1 MKKYA
6 TSLCVAL
13 ALVQSFVTF
22 CAGQDNKPA
31 QLSGFDRDRAHSM
44 LQMVADDVRKHYYDP
59 KFHGLD
65 WNARVAE
72 AKQKID
78 TSPNFNMALSHIAG
92 ALDALNDSHTFFL
105 PPSRPYRHD
114 FGYQSVMIGDRC
126 FVLRV
131 RPGSDGESKGVKAGD
146 EVLAI
151 NGFTPSR
158 DNLWKMEYVFESLRP
173 QSSLHLQ
180 LRNPSGADR
189 PVEVVAEMQALS
201 QIKDMNNGND
211 IYDLIRNYEDEDQRM
226 RTRWQELDDLYILK
240 ISRFFF
246 TDSEADTMIGHAR
259 KHKAMIVDLRGNGG
273 GAVDSLQSLLGRL
286 FDNDVKIADRV
297 RRNDTKPFMAKSH
310 HNPYTGKV
318 VVLVDSQSASASEL
332 FARVV
337 QLEKR
342 GVVIGDTS
350 SGSVMESMRYSYQTG
365 TQTIAFFG
373 ASITDADLVMS
384 DGVSLEHRGV
394 VPDQTLLPTAADLA
408 ANRDPVLAHA
418 AETLGHKMS
427 PEEAGKLFPYQWSK
441 Q

>member
-1 MKKYA
+1 MRKFA
-6 TSLCVAL
+6 TSFCFAFLLFGNL
-13 ALVQSFVTF
+13 A
-22 CAGQDNKPA
+22 AAQDKPA

-72 AKQKID
+72 AKEKID
-78 TSPNFNMALSHIAG
+78 ASPNFNMALSHIAG

-114 FGYQSVMIGDRC
+114 FGYQTAMIGDRC

-131 RPGSDGESKGVKAGD
+131 RPGSDGDTKGVKAGD

-151 NGFTPSR
+151 NGFTPTR
-158 DNLWKMEYVFESLRP
+158 DNLWKMQYVFEALRP
-173 QSSLHLQ
+173 QTSLHLQ
-180 LRNPSGADR
+180 LRNPSGADH
-189 PVEVVAEMQALS
+189 PVEVVAKMLALS
-201 QIKDMNNGND
+201 QVKDLTSGND
-211 IYDLIRNYEDEDQRM
+211 INELIRNYEDEDQRM

-246 TDSEADTMIGHAR
+246 TDSEADDMIGRAR

-273 GAVDSLQSLLGRL
+273 GAVESLQSLLGRL
-286 FDNDVKIADRV
+286 FDHEVKIADRV
-297 RRNDTKPFMAKSH
+297 KRNDTKPFVAKSH
-310 HNPYTGKV
+310 HNPYAGKV

-342 GVVIGDTS
+342 GVVMGDTS
-350 SGSVMESMRYSYQTG
+350 SGSVMESMHYQYQTG

-373 ASITDADLVMS
+373 ASITDADLIMN
-384 DGVSLEHRGV
+384 DGLSLEHRGV
-394 VPDQTLLPTAADLA
+394 VPDEVMLPTAADLA

-418 AETLGHKMS
+418 AETLGYKMT

>member
-1 MKKYA
+1 MKKFA
-6 TSLCVAL
+6 TSFCFA
-13 ALVQSFVTF
+13 FVFFQPFLT
-22 CAGQDNKPA
+22 CAAQDKPA

-78 TSPNFNMALSHIAG
+78 TSPSFNMALSHIAG

-114 FGYQSVMIGDRC
+114 FGYQTAMIGERC
-126 FVLRV
+126 FVIRI
-131 RPGSDGESKGVKAGD
+131 RPGSDGDTKGLKAGD

-151 NGFTPSR
+151 NGFTPTR
-158 DNLWKMEYVFESLRP
+158 DNLWKMQYVFEALRP
-173 QSSLHLQ
+173 QASLHLQ
-180 LRNPSGADR
+180 LRNPTGTDR
-189 PVEVVAEMQALS
+189 PVEVVAKMQALS
-201 QIKDMNNGND
+201 QVKDLGNGND
-211 IYDLIRNYEDEDQRM
+211 LYELIRNSEDEDQRM
-226 RTRWQELDDLYILK
+226 RTRWQELGDVYVLK
-240 ISRFFF
+240 ISQFFF
-246 TDSEADTMIGHAR
+246 TDSEADELIGHAR
-259 KHKAMIVDLRGNGG
+259 KHKGMIVDLRGNGG

-286 FDNDVKIADRV
+286 FQNDVKIADRV
-297 RRNDTKPFMAKSH
+297 KRNDTKPFNAKSH
-310 HNPYTGKV
+310 RNPYTGKV
-318 VVLVDSQSASASEL
+318 VVLIDSRSASASEL

-350 SGSVMESMRYSYQTG
+350 SGSVMESMHYQYQTG

-373 ASITDADLVMS
+373 ASITDADLIMS

-394 VPDQTLLPTAADLA
+394 VPDETMLPSAADLA

-418 AETLGHKMS
+418 AETLGYKMS